1 MAWGGDHED
10 VDQVLG
16 DTELETTFAA
26 QLEQE
31 TLKLQE
37 MDGDCHL
44 AELENLL
51 FDQDV
56 DDAFAKQVTQM

>member
-1 MAWGGDHED
+1 M
-10 VDQVLG
+10 LG